1 MAVLTTVAA
10 LAVPRCSA
18 VSSLPSCAQEQLI
31 DGGCCCCCCCC
42 CGRVDDGDDVGDRRR
57 LTALVQRTAYT
68 HKPDPGSSVF
78 VRTR

>member
-31 DGGCCCCCCCC
+31 DGGSDDCCCCC
-42 CGRVDDGDDVGDRRR
+42 CGRDDDDDDDVGDRR